1 MKVYLSRLIKGL
13 GVLGFSSVSFGLQHG
28 RKSGMQGNSRKG
40 WDASERISDEHSRI
54 FGWAGAKLV
63 QRSADVALRV
73 FRASGKLRAEGL
85 GLRASAYDVEVFTC
99 PNMVQVQ
106 SGCQVHSARAS
117 AACTSQIFGRA
128 MNTITER
135 LFARSSS

>member
-1 MKVYLSRLIKGL
+1 MVESRVCKATVEKAGTLPNEFQMNIRGFLVGQGPSWFNGL
-13 GVLGFSSVSFGLQHG
+13 RMWQTTLCKPL
-28 RKSGMQGNSRKG
+28 
-40 WDASERISDEHSRI
+40 ERD
-54 FGWAGAKLV
+54 
-63 QRSADVALRV
+63 LRV